1 MPSENRLA
9 VSLLALRAGVF
20 VVMLM
25 WTLDLGSDNV
35 TPAHDA

>member
-9 VSLLALRAGVF
+9 VSLRADVF

-25 WTLDLGSDNV
+25 WTLDPGSDNV